1 MNTPTTNNNNTVL
14 IKTQTQ
20 IEALKMELA
29 KVGLCMV
36 HGMSQHQQAEKKK
49 HIDTYVKRIQ
59 RDSNTESLERAVSN
73 LFASKNA
80 SSDPI
85 RMAAIAMHMCDR
97 LLVEKQGNNN
107 NNTSPPSRL
116 IRDASRYTEHV
127 QLKEFLKVVADEVDR
142 VDTIRITKQV
152 EASVDMLVD
161 LYDDEEE
168 EDDHMMMQQQ
178 RRRIL
183 DMIHAVLPGIEIPDS
198 IVST

>member
-1 MNTPTTNNNNTVL
+1 MNTPNTPNNKI
-14 IKTQTQ
+14 IKTQT

-36 HGMSQHQQAEKKK
+36 NGMSQQQQAEKKK

-97 LLVEKQGNNN
+97 LVDKQGNT

-161 LYDDEEE
+161 LYDDDEEYDE
-168 EDDHMMMQQQ
+168 DHMMMQQQ

-198 IVST
+198 IV